1 MTKFI
6 NIKNSLI
13 ILMFSLLIFSKTF
26 PQQSTKY
33 LREYI
38 EIGLKNNL
46 ELQSAKE
53 ILNVY
58 DAKLSQSF
66 SNFLPKVDISSR
78 YTRAGGGRSF
88 IFPLGTMMNPLYEA
102 LFHQKDAFKDEEI
115 NFIRPEEQ
123 DTKVELVQ
131 PIFNLAIFHSYK
143 AQDNL
148 YESALNE
155 YKGKEISFI
164 YSIKE
169 TYYNYAKAL
178 QLVEVQKSAVNL
190 AQENFDVINKM
201 FKVDKVPKTDV
212 LRADVLLSENQQT
225 LQGAINQSTLAKNFF
240 NNMLNLAFETEI
252 NVDSISILDLQKPE
266 YIDALSPKITI
277 EQAMEFALSS
287 KPELKQLEFA
297 LKSSENAKS
306 IMKSEYFPTLAVVAD
321 YGFQGEK
328 YKFDKNSDY
337 WMVSGVFSWNIFS
350 GLGSKA
356 KVDEAEAQMNSIQRS
371 YENIR
376 QLTRLEVKN
385 SFIDLTNNIEQLS
398 VAKKRYISAEENFKM
413 IRRRYEEG
421 LAPFINLIDAQTSLD
436 GAKANYVVTYY
447 STLIAKARLE
457 KSMGAFY
464 IEK

>member
-1 MTKFI
+1 MTDFTY
-6 NIKNSLI
+6 N
-13 ILMFSLLIFSKTF
+13 MRDTV
-26 PQQSTKY
+26 
-33 LREYI
+33 LR
-38 EIGLKNNL
+38 
-46 ELQSAKE
+46 
-53 ILNVY
+53 
-58 DAKLSQSF
+58 
-66 SNFLPKVDISSR
+66 
-78 YTRAGGGRSF
+78 
-88 IFPLGTMMNPLYEA
+88 M
-102 LFHQKDAFKDEEI
+102 
-115 NFIRPEEQ
+115 EQ
-123 DTKVELVQ
+123 R
-131 PIFNLAIFHSYK
+131 
-143 AQDNL
+143 
-148 YESALNE
+148 
-155 YKGKEISFI
+155 G
-164 YSIKE
+164 
-169 TYYNYAKAL
+169 
-178 QLVEVQKSAVNL
+178 KSATTL
-190 AQENFDVINKM
+190 MPAEE
-201 FKVDKVPKTDV
+201 
-212 LRADVLLSENQQT
+212 LLKQ
-225 LQGAINQSTLAKNFF
+225 
-240 NNMLNLAFETEI
+240 
-252 NVDSISILDLQKPE
+252 DLQKPE

-297 LKSSENAKS
+297 LKSAENAKS

-328 YKFDKNSDY
+328 YKFDKQSDY

-350 GLGSKA
+350 GFGSKA

-371 YENIR
+371 YENIK

-447 STLIAKARLE
+447 STLIAKAKLE